1 MLTGDRIELGLPDG
15 KLSLP
20 ETLSNLDAALTV
32 LWARRQLVA
41 GGDADEGPV
50 MPAAPKDFS
59 GLSHRRK

>member
-1 MLTGDRIELGLPDG
+1 MLIGDRIELALPDG

-41 GGDADEGPV
+41 GIDADEGPA
-50 MPAAPKDFS
+50 MSAAPRDFS
-59 GLSHRRK
+59 GSSHRRK